1 MKYYHSIIFL
11 FILLAGCSSNSSLT
25 NSFGNRKYTKG
36 VFLDK
41 ADQIEVKPY
50 SYRAEV
56 QTKNEVV
63 DKNTKMPTR
72 QQALLSAL
80 IFGNQ
85 TITPPQQA
93 KVAGVQPNIKLIVS
107 FQKIMPEP
115 KDTTIVLT
123 GKSKKTNLGVLGFCL
138 IIGGIVSPAF
148 LSILSPFII
157 IAGLIVCIN
166 ALIHTDKHKNWAIAG
181 VIIASIII
189 LAVIVYAIIAKV

>member
-25 NSFGNRKYTKG
+25 SSFGSRKYTKG

-93 KVAGVQPNIKLIVS
+93 EVAGVQPNIKLIVS
-107 FQKIMPEP
+107 FQKIIPEP